1 MTSCYDIFAECVRA
15 IQNGELIQSVSAR
28 DKEFHFQ
35 NRFQARLNDLK
46 IDFDEPGRNLYP
58 DFRLVRQSEGYEL
71 KGLAWPGR
79 EKDYDCNSQAPSGSH
94 KGRTIFY
101 VFGRYP
107 SAQAGEKEYPV
118 IDLVIC
124 HGDFL
129 NADHNYVHKNK
140 SIKGFGSYGDIM
152 IRDRK
157 MYVAPTPFAL
167 VAGTTG
173 AQTLIVPDDFQKD
186 SRFKKVG
193 GLTRIESSELVIGY
207 KFDLRENTLIAE
219 KIPNPEANKQHN
231 FIAYRLKGRGGKP
244 VSMAAD
250 SIGISSERSRQ

>member
-1 MTSCYDIFAECVRA
+1 MTTCYDVFAECVKAVRD
-15 IQNGELIQSVSAR
+15 GELIQSISAK

-35 NRFQARLNDLK
+35 NWFQGRLKTLALE
-46 IDFDEPGRNLYP
+46 FDEPGRNTYP
-58 DFRLVRQSEGYEL
+58 DFRLVHHPEGYEV

-79 EKDYDCNSQAPSGSH
+79 EKDYDCNSQIPSGKH
-94 KGRTIFY
+94 HGRTIFY

-107 SAQAGEKEYPV
+107 VVQAGEKEYPV

-140 SIKGFGSYGDIM
+140 SIKGFGSYGDIL

-167 VAGTTG
+167 CSGSTG
-173 AQTLIVPDDFQKD
+173 ALTLILPEDFLTDD
-186 SRFKKVG
+186 RFEQVG
-193 GLTRIESSELVIGY
+193 KLTRTETSELVVGY
-207 KFDLRENTLIAE
+207 RFDLRENILVAD
-219 KIPNPEANKQHN
+219 KVSNPAANRQHR
-231 FIAYRLKGRGGKP
+231 FMAYRLKGQGGKP
-244 VSMAAD
+244 VSILTAA
-250 SIGISSERSRQ
+250 SEITSETNEG

>member
-1 MTSCYDIFAECVRA
+1 MTSCYDIFAQCVKA
-15 IQNGELIQSVSAR
+15 IKDGELIQSVSAK

-35 NRFQARLNDLK
+35 NWFQHRLRDLK
-46 IDFDEPGRNLYP
+46 INFDELGRNVYP
-58 DFRLVRQSEGYEL
+58 DFRLIHLPEGYEL

-79 EKDYDCNSQAPSGSH
+79 EKDYDCNSQVPSGNH
-94 KGRTIFY
+94 NGRTIFY

-107 SAQAGEKEYPV
+107 AAQAGEKEYPV

-167 VAGTTG
+167 VAGTAGT
-173 AQTLIVPDDFQKD
+173 QTLILPDVFPTDE
-186 SRFKKVG
+186 RFKEVG
-193 GLTRIESSELVIGY
+193 RLTRTECAEIVVGY
-207 KFDLRENTLIAE
+207 KFDLRVNTLIAE
-219 KIPNPEANKQHN
+219 KIINPAANKQHN
-231 FIAYRLKGRGGKP
+231 FIAYRLKGQGGKP
-244 VSMAAD
+244 VHTAAN
-250 SIGISSERSRQ
+250 SIEISSETNQE